1 MTIKNAKQ
9 KLLALATALALTL
22 TMAGCTAQSTQE
34 TESAEPQQTQEVQQT
49 ENTAGSTENV
59 EIPDAVE
66 EVAAFDPEYSDRD
79 KAGTWDESE
88 AVNIAL
94 SDGGSTISGEGA
106 EVSGDVVTIT
116 QAGVYV
122 LSGSLSNGR
131 IVVEAGEE
139 DKVQIVLSGA
149 SVTSSD
155 GPAVWVKSAD
165 KVFLTLAED
174 TENALADGETYAEED
189 DANAC
194 VWAECDLTINGSGKL
209 DVQGNYKRGI
219 SSKDELIITDGD
231 ITVNAVDDG
240 LRGKDGVGI
249 CGGTIDITA
258 GGDGIKADKEETEGK
273 GWISIDGGEVTVN
286 AEQDGLQAESA
297 LQVTDGTLNV
307 TAGGGSDNG
316 KSHGQGD
323 WGGFPGGFGG
333 SGSGDRKTPP
343 TRDDAQSDSSTNAS
357 SDSTAS
363 SSRPEKPQRSEQP
376 AQNGENAANDN
387 AGTTAE
393 AAASDT
399 AADTTDSV
407 STKGL
412 KSGGTLLISGGTIT
426 VNSADDSIHAG
437 GEITLSGGTLALSTG
452 DDGVHSDGALVV
464 SGGSIEI
471 TTCYEGLE
479 GSNIDLTGGDVRLTA
494 SDDGLNA
501 TDASNDDNSDGGFR
515 PNDFEAVEGVYIAV
529 RGGTLWVD
537 ASGDGLDSNGDLYV
551 TGGTVTVCGPTSGGD
566 GALDFPGD
574 GVITGGTVVAL
585 GSQGMAQNFDANS
598 TQASVLVNFDNAIA
612 AGAVVTVQDEDGNEI
627 LRVTN
632 TKQAQCVVIS
642 SPDLVVGKTYTILAD
657 GEQVTTFEAAMSNE
671 TGGGFGG
678 FGGFGGG
685 MQKPDGQ
692 PGDGTEPPEL
702 PDGAEMPEL
711 PDGQQPPEKP
721 DGQPGGAPQ
730 ESDSTD

>member
-1 MTIKNAKQ
+1 MMIKNAKQ
-9 KLLALATALALTL
+9 KLLALATALTLTL

-49 ENTAGSTENV
+49 ENAAGGSENV
-59 EIPDAVE
+59 EIPDAAE

-79 KAGTWDESE
+79 KSGAWDESE
-88 AVNIAL
+88 AVSIAL

-106 EVSGDVVTIT
+106 EVSGNVVTVT

-122 LSGSLSNGR
+122 LSGLLSNGR
-131 IVVEAGEE
+131 IVVEAGDE
-139 DKVQIVLSGA
+139 DKVQVVLSGV
-149 SVTSSD
+149 SITSSD
-155 GPAVWVKSAD
+155 GPAIWVKSAD
-165 KVFLTLAED
+165 KVFLTLSEG
-174 TENALADGETYAEED
+174 TENALADGETYAAED

-209 DVQGNYKRGI
+209 KVQGNDKRGI
-219 SSKDELIITDGD
+219 SSKDELIITGGD
-231 ITVNAVDDG
+231 IAVNAVDDG

-249 CGGTIDITA
+249 YGGTIDITA
-258 GGDGIKADKEETEGK
+258 GGDGIKADKEDNEGK

-307 TAGGGSDNG
+307 TAGGGSVNAEA
-316 KSHGQGD
+316 HGRGD
-323 WGGFPGGFGG
+323 WGGFSGGVGG
-333 SGSGDRKTPP
+333 GGRKTPP
-343 TRDDAQSDSSTNAS
+343 DGNGAQSDSGANAS
-357 SDSTAS
+357 ADSAAS
-363 SSRPEKPQRSEQP
+363 GSKSEKPPRSEQP
-376 AQNGENAANDN
+376 AQNSENTANDN
-387 AGTTAE
+387 AGMTAE
-393 AAASDT
+393 AAASET
-399 AADTTDSV
+399 TTDTTDSV

-412 KSGGTLLISGGTIT
+412 KSGGTLLISGGAVT
-426 VNSADDSIHAG
+426 VDSADDSIHAG
-437 GEITLSGGTLALSTG
+437 SKITLSGGTLTLASG
-452 DDGVHSDGALVV
+452 DDGVHSDDALVI
-464 SGGSIEI
+464 SGGCIEI
-471 TTCYEGLE
+471 TACYEGLE
-479 GSNIDLTGGDVRLTA
+479 GSTIDLTGGDVRLTA

-537 ASGDGLDSNGDLYV
+537 ASGDGLDSNGGLYV

-566 GALDFPGD
+566 GALDYSGD

-585 GSQGMAQNFDANS
+585 GSQSMAQNFNANS
-598 TQASVLVNFDNAIA
+598 TQASVQVNFDNAIA

-627 LRVTN
+627 LRVTG
-632 TKQAQCVVIS
+632 TKQAQCMVIS
-642 SPDLVVGKTYTILAD
+642 SPDLAVGKTYTILAD
-657 GEQVTTFEAAMSNE
+657 GEQVTTFEAAMSTK
-671 TGGGFGG
+671 TGSGFGG

-692 PGDGTEPPEL
+692 PGSDGTEPPEL

-711 PDGQQPPEKP
+711 LDGQQPPEKP
-721 DGQPGGAPQ
+721 DGQSGGAPQ
-730 ESDSTD
+730 ESESTDQM